1 MQQIRALGYIPK
13 RNSGHHKLL
22 KNYQIAVENGKISP
36 LEQQEAEALT
46 AAHQRLQAET
56 HAEKIIEEL
65 RALGHWPSAGRQKKL
80 LEQICEAMVA
90 GNFSTADEA
99 TNRLEQ
105 DLLMA
110 TSGMRTKEVMR
121 RIRRYKTYFD
131 KPGLQE
137 NALDLQYKHQMDRAP
152 TAGAY
157 IPPSSKGRQD

>member
-1 MQQIRALGYIPK
+1 M
-13 RNSGHHKLL
+13 
-22 KNYQIAVENGKISP
+22 
-36 LEQQEAEALT
+36 EQQEAEALT

-99 TNRLEQ
+99 TNRLEK

-121 RIRRYKTYFD
+121 HIRCYKMFWMSNISTRWIEHQQLARTYHQAAKD
-131 KPGLQE
+131 GKISSLDQE
-137 NALDLQYKHQMDRAP
+137 EAKKLTPAQY
-152 TAGAY
+152 
-157 IPPSSKGRQD
+157 GR